1 MTAKKSVPGPS
12 KAETRADQT
21 HAAATEIIDRETSAR
36 LEKTERL
43 RAARLEREAE
53 ERAKAAAAEKSA
65 ERKAKRK
72 AKSTS

>member
-12 KAETRADQT
+12 KAESRADQT

-36 LEKTERL
+36 EEKTQRL

-53 ERAKAAAAEKSA
+53 ERAKAVAAAKA
-65 ERKAKRK
+65 AKRK
-72 AKSTS
+72 AQRKAKSAS